1 MAGDLVFVTGGS
13 SGIGHALIRHCPWP
27 GARILNLARR
37 AAAGALHCELDLSGP
52 AGWRGAAELFAR
64 ELAGN
69 PCARVAWFHSAG
81 TLLPIGFAGEV
92 DPAAYARAVL
102 LNGASLPI
110 LGDAFLRA
118 LRGCATP
125 PRSWIVNL
133 GSGAAFNVYEGWS
146 SYCAGKAGADHW
158 VRVAAAE
165 QARRGTRCTIASI
178 APGVVETEMQRQ
190 IRSSAER
197 DFPDVARFQS
207 MFDEGSL
214 RDVDLVGRELWEL
227 VEGGL
232 ENGAVIDLRKRQGG

>member
-37 AAAGALHCELDLSGP
+37 AAAGAEHHALDLSQP
-52 AGWRGAAELFAR
+52 EGWRAAAELFAR
-64 ELAGN
+64 ELAAFRG
-69 PCARVAWFHSAG
+69 ARVALFHSAG

-92 DPAAYARAVL
+92 DAGAYARAVL

-118 LRGCATP
+118 LRGCESP

-133 GSGAAFNVYEGWS
+133 GSGAAFNAYLGWS
-146 SYCAGKAGADHW
+146 SYCAGKAGSDHW

-178 APGVVETEMQRQ
+178 APGLVETEMQRQ
-190 IRSSAER
+190 IRSSTER
-197 DFPDVARFQS
+197 DFPEVERFREV
-207 MFDEGSL
+207 FEKGIL

-232 ENGAVIDLRKRQGG
+232 ENGAVIDLRARQGG